1 MARKSKETKV
11 EPSIFRVMI
20 EEFPYKQTSV
30 DFNSKEE
37 ALEYVH
43 SLTSD
48 NTAWYGLYEISP
60 KADFIISVEHKR
72 IRPHNISI
80 PKISKDNTTTQIP
93 GRRRCT

>member
-1 MARKSKETKV
+1 MARKSKEIKV

-30 DFNSKEE
+30 DFNSKEK

-60 KADFIISVEHKR
+60 KADFLISVEHNR
-72 IRPHNISI
+72 LRSHNISI
-80 PKISKDNTTTQIP
+80 PKISKDNTTTQTP
-93 GRRRCT
+93 GRRRHK